1 MEALGKHTFSAS
13 GDDELSFTK
22 GDKLKVSAFC
32 AFIIKWV
39 YVTKKDIKVDS
50 KYSTLLVLNL

>member
-22 GDKLKVSAFC
+22 GDKLKVIVFC